1 MERILLMS
9 LGSRGDMEPYL
20 ALGEEL
26 KAEGYEVGFCMPAQ
40 FESLAREVSD
50 NFFPCTKAYLDLIE
64 DPEVKKITGQIGSG
78 LSRIRTLLTLLR
90 NTKEIQIQLLHDQ
103 KAADDTFKPTKIIYH
118 IKCGY
123 PVMAALRSKKEVELL
138 IPMPCLVHPVK
149 DLPAI
154 GLGQFNF
161 PLWNKFSYALTNSA
175 LISKAL
181 IGYGNAVI
189 KDWGWEPLKKKE
201 VRKFLLEEVP
211 IQYPISERLFPR
223 PAYWPKQVRITE
235 FRERDKSKHWTP
247 SSELISFL
255 DQYPN
260 PLYVGFG
267 SMINAQPETVA
278 KAIIATSKSLNQAII
293 VNTSWG
299 GIEINE
305 ALPENMFAVND
316 IPYDWLFERVCAV
329 VHHGGS
335 GTTHSALRYNKP
347 QLILPHIADQFL
359 WNKLI
364 HKAGIGPLGFPIKK
378 FSKERLETKI
388 KELLRY

>member
-26 KAEGYEVGFCMPAQ
+26 KAEGHEIGFCMPVQ
-40 FESLAREVSD
+40 FESLAHEVSEH
-50 NFFPCTKAYLDLIE
+50 FFPCTKAYLDLIE

-78 LSRIRTLLTLLR
+78 LSRIRTLFTLLR
-90 NTKEIQIQLLHDQ
+90 NTKDIQLQLLRDQ
-103 KAADDTFKPTKIIYH
+103 KAADDAFKPTKIIYH

-123 PVMAALRSKKEVELL
+123 PVMAALRSAKNVELL
-138 IPMPCLVHPVK
+138 LPMPCLVHPVK

-154 GLGQFNF
+154 GMGQFNF
-161 PLWNKFSYALTNSA
+161 PLWNAFSYTLTNTA

-189 KDWGWEPLKKKE
+189 EEWGWAPLKKNE
-201 VRKFLLEEVP
+201 VKHFLLEDVP
-211 IQYPISERLFPR
+211 VQYPISEALFPR
-223 PAYWPKQVRITE
+223 PAYWPSHVRITG
-235 FRERDKSKHWTP
+235 FRERNKVQHWIP
-247 SSELISFL
+247 PQELTAFL
-255 DQYPN
+255 KTHPK
-260 PLYVGFG
+260 PLYIGFG
-267 SMINAQPETVA
+267 SMINAQPKAVG
-278 KAIIATSKSLNQAII
+278 KAIVELSQELNLAILI
-293 VNTSWG
+293 NISWG
-299 GIEINE
+299 GIELE
-305 ALPENMFAVND
+305 DELPEQVFVVND